1 MVIKGVARRLF
12 KSRHNMIEERS
23 LGVKAPVESKLEGV
37 RVKGIGMD
45 TYATGRHIFK
55 FVEMKV
61 SKPFFLSLSTCLV
74 EPKVATPLVI

>member
-23 LGVKAPVESKLEGV
+23 LGVKAPVESKLERPFKGSAGKGV
-37 RVKGIGMD
+37 GMAK
-45 TYATGRHIFK
+45 YATERYIFK

-61 SKPFFLSLSTCLV
+61 SKLFFKFKHVPSRV
-74 EPKVATPLVI
+74 